1 MVDLNPL
8 LTLHKKTVLV
18 AGNGLSVECLLK
30 QNNSHEGYPLRGYSN
45 FTGLTFDDN
54 GQGFFGDVF
63 ELTLDINDVREKT
76 NLIPVAGWLVT
87 VKFPQMNNDQVTF
100 AIENIAIDR
109 TLGLYL
115 LRCSAATSAG
125 QGKKVYRRSPGGI

>member
-8 LTLHKKTVLV
+8 LTLHKKTVLL
-18 AGNGLSVECLLK
+18 AGNGFAVECVLK
-30 QNNSHEGYPLRGYSN
+30 QNKSHEGYALKGYSN
-45 FTGLTFDDN
+45 FTGLTFDEN
-54 GQGFFGDVF
+54 GTGFFGDVF

-76 NLIPVAGWLVT
+76 NLPPVAGWLVT
-87 VKFPQMNNDQVTF
+87 VKFPQMNNDEVTF
-100 AIENIAIDR
+100 AIENVAIDR
-109 TLGLYL
+109 TLGMYL